1 MHELAITQS
10 VVEAVVERVAPAR
23 VTAVHLTIGR
33 VSGVDV
39 EAIRF
44 CFDLVA
50 AGTVV
55 EGARLEIAEP
65 TGRARCRQCGADFP
79 VDDLVLICPCG
90 SVDAELSQGGELL
103 VRAVEVV

>member
-1 MHELAITQS
+1 VHELAITQS
-10 VVEAVVERVAPAR
+10 VVDAVVERVAPAR

-39 EAIRF
+39 EAVRF

-55 EGARLEIAEP
+55 EGARLDVAEP
-65 TGRARCRQCGADFP
+65 AGRAHCRRCGADFA
-79 VDDLVLICPCG
+79 VDDLVLLCPCG
-90 SVDAELSQGGELL
+90 SVDVELREGGELL

>member
-10 VVEAVVERVAPAR
+10 VVEAVVDRVAPAR
-23 VTAVHLTIGR
+23 VTVVHLTVGR

-39 EAIRF
+39 DAIRF

-50 AGTVV
+50 EGTVV
-55 EGARLEIAEP
+55 EGARLEISEP
-65 TGRARCRQCGADFP
+65 AGRARCRQCGADFA
-79 VDDLVLICPCG
+79 VDDLVLLCRCG
-90 SVDAELSQGGELL
+90 SVDVELSQGQELL